1 MPRRHRRRS
10 WAFQVAPWRAAAVGG
25 FVVAGTL
32 FVTSSLNAGGLDLRS
47 SSVTDLDTVVRQERE
62 RTDRLQERVAELTEE
77 VDTLGRSVGD
87 TEVRELQDQVR
98 ALAQPA
104 GFEAVRGPALTVT
117 LEDAPQDVIDAATEQ
132 GEVAAEELVVH
143 QQDIQAVVNALW
155 IGGAEAMTLQ
165 GQRVISTTGIKCV
178 GNTVV
183 LHGVPY
189 APPYV
194 ITAVGG
200 ITDMRQALATSDR
213 IADYRSYA
221 VAYDL
226 GYDVRVDPRV
236 TLPAYDGTRELRH
249 ATAVPDG
256 TETTDRERP

>member
-1 MPRRHRRRS
+1 MPSPHRRRP
-10 WAFQVAPWRAAAVGG
+10 WAQVPRWRAAALAG

-47 SSVTDLDTVVRQERE
+47 SSVTDLDTVVRQERD
-62 RTDRLQERVAELTEE
+62 RTDQLQQRVADLTDE
-77 VDTLGRSVGD
+77 VDALGRSVGD
-87 TEVRELQDQVR
+87 AEVRELQQQVR
-98 ALAQPA
+98 RLSQPA

-117 LEDAPQDVIDAATEQ
+117 LSDAPAEVISAATEK
-132 GEVAAEELVVH
+132 GEVEAEELVVH

-200 ITDMRQALATSDR
+200 ITEMRRALDTSER
-213 IADYRSYA
+213 IADYRDYA
-221 VAYDL
+221 VAYEL
-226 GYDVRVDPRV
+226 GYATRADPV
-236 TLPAYDGTRELRH
+236 ATLPAYDGASELRH
-249 ATAVPDG
+249 ATAATGETAPD
-256 TETTDRERP
+256 RP

>member
-1 MPRRHRRRS
+1 MPSRHRRRPR
-10 WAFQVAPWRAAAVGG
+10 ATQVPPWRLAAVGG

-32 FVTSSLNAGGLDLRS
+32 FVTSSLNADGLDLRS
-47 SSVTDLDTVVRQERE
+47 SSVTDLDTVVRQERD
-62 RTDRLQERVAELTEE
+62 RTDQLQQRVADLTDE

-87 TEVRELQDQVR
+87 AEVRELQAQVR
-98 ALAQPA
+98 ELAAPA

-117 LEDAPQDVIDAATEQ
+117 LEDAPAEVIAQATEK
-132 GEVAAEELVVH
+132 GEVGAEELVVH

-200 ITDMRQALATSDR
+200 VTEMRRALDTSER
-213 IADYRSYA
+213 IADYRDYA

-226 GYDVRVDPRV
+226 GFAVRTDPEV
-236 TLPAYDGTRELRH
+236 TLPAYDGASELRH
-249 ATAVPDG
+249 ATAVRGESDRAV
-256 TETTDRERP
+256 RERP